1 MDKIR
6 KLWMPITK
14 LSNGDFAG
22 ILSDTSIDRD
32 DECMSKE
39 LIDKWVQKQGLPML
53 ANHQNSMENWIGGW
67 KNLKSVTKGMNSAL
81 QAQPV
86 FFSGKANPLSEQV
99 QKQVEEAVEM
109 GLNPGVSIGAIPK
122 SYDDVEINGKVY
134 KQWTDAELLE
144 CSFVPI
150 QSNRNASYGHIAKS
164 FDLSENGDVEVE
176 QIKEVNKMTQ
186 KEIQKDAQPEAP
198 VEEAPVEEPKAEE
211 EAKPEEEAAPEAE
224 EKPAE
229 ETPAEET
236 EVEEEKKF
244 DVDAFKKELKKEIL
258 AELKESRKVELKA
271 TYENTAETKEVD
283 KKDLEPSIK
292 NFVMAGN
299 K

>member
-39 LIDKWVQKQGLPML
+39 LIDKWVAKQSLPML
-53 ANHQNSMENWIGGW
+53 ANHKNSMENWIGGW
-67 KNLKSVTKGMNSAL
+67 KNLKSISKGMHSAL
-81 QAQPV
+81 QAQPT
-86 FFSGKANPLSEQV
+86 FFSEKANPLSAQV

-122 SYDDVEINGKVY
+122 SYDDVEIDGKVY

-164 FDLSENGDVEVE
+164 FDLSEEKDV
-176 QIKEVNKMTQ
+176 QIKQSKEVNKMTEEEVQ
-186 KEIQKDAQPEAP
+186 ETTQPEAP

-211 EAKPEEEAAPEAE
+211 EAKPEEEAAPEVE
-224 EKPAE
+224 EKPIEE
-229 ETPAEET
+229 ETEET

-244 DVDAFKKELKKEIL
+244 DVEALKKELKKEIL

-271 TYENTAETKEVD
+271 TYENTAETKKVFE
-283 KKDLEPSIK
+283 DLEPTMN
-292 NFVMAGN
+292 NFVKVIN